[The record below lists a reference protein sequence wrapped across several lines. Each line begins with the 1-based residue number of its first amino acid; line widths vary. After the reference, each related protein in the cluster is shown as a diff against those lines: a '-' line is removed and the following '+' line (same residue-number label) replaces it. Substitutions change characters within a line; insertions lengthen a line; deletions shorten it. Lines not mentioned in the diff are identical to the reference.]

1 MSIRYRK
8 LDENGDM
15 TFGGNSKDFLKG
27 LDATIQAIKTRLRL
41 LKGEWWENADTGF
54 PLFQDVLG
62 KRDELKV
69 KNRIVERI
77 QQTEGVLSVSNVNA
91 EFLNRK
97 LSFTCMVSTIYGD
110 ATFSYSEE

>member
-1 MSIRYRK
+1 MRYRK
-8 LDENGDM
+8 LDANGDM
-15 TFGGNSKDFLKG
+15 VFGGNSKDFLKG
-27 LDATIQAIKTRLRL
+27 RDATIQAIKTRLRL
-41 LKGEWWENADTGF
+41 LKGEWWENTDAGF

-97 LSFTCMVSTIYGD
+97 LSFTCSISTVYGD